1 MSNWDLMMPGMG
13 LTSIGLAGVTIS
25 YSGIAHTFI
34 DGMHALTGLTMFIGL
49 IFLAAGILDGGVSTS
64 NRAKATALVVVSISL
79 GFGMAGFL
87 FNTVSTTGIFAG
99 VLMAIA
105 FPAIIMA
112 YVTTKKPQYAKPV
125 GAIFGLAAAAG
136 IITFVAFGFISPDT
150 YIIDEESMQVEETV
164 EEAITDAPIFT
175 IAILEGS
182 DEQGNPDYK
191 PDVANVP
198 QGHVVEWINED
209 SVAHTVTSSVDFGET
224 FDSSLMDGGETFQLD
239 TNELALGEYEYMC
252 VVHPWMVSTLIIEEP
267 QEAITVEVTIPE
279 GAGIQQ
285 PGQVYYDPEVVDV
298 SVGTTVMWDNVDSTI
313 HTVTSGTPKAGPD
326 GVFDSELISAGDSF
340 EYTFNDPGTQDYYCI
355 VHPWMVGTVN
365 VE

>member
-1 MSNWDLMMPGMG
+1 MPGMG

-25 YSGIAHTFI
+25 YAGLAHTFI

-49 IFLAAGILDGGVSTS
+49 IILAAGILDGGVSTS

-99 VLMAIA
+99 VLMSIA
-105 FPAIIMA
+105 FPAIIIA
-112 YVTTKKPQYAKPV
+112 YVATKKPQYAKPV
-125 GAIFGLAAAAG
+125 GAIFALAAAAG

-150 YIIDEESMQVEETV
+150 YMIDEEAMQATEETV
-164 EEAITDAPIFT
+164 EEVTPTGPVFS

-182 DEQGNPDYK
+182 AEQGAPDYD

-198 QGHVVEWINED
+198 QGYIVEWTNVD

-224 FDSSLMDGGETFQLD
+224 FDSSLMNGGEVFQLD
-239 TNELALGEYEYMC
+239 TSNLALGEYEYMC
-252 VVHPWMVSTLIIEEP
+252 IVHPWMISTLIIEEP
-267 QEAITVEVTIPE
+267 KEAVVAEVIIPE

-285 PGQVYYDPEVVDV
+285 PGQIYYDPEMLQV
-298 SVGTTVMWDNVDSTI
+298 SSGTTVVWNNVDSTI
-313 HTVTSGTPKAGPD
+313 HTVTAGNPDDGPSGL
-326 GVFDSELISAGDSF
+326 FDSELISAGDSF
-340 EYTFNDPGTQDYYCI
+340 EYTFSESGMIDYYCI
-355 VHPWMVGTVN
+355 VHPWMVGV
-365 VE
+365 VDVG